1 MQSGNFVHFDL
12 NGLPGHPK
20 ITIDVEQIQSL
31 RTIGFTWVDISKMLG
46 ISRSF
51 LYRRCAEMGLDDTRR
66 HTEITD
72 DELDDT
78 IIRLK
83 EVLPHVGERVII
95 GHLHQSSIY
104 IPRGRVRQS
113 IHRVDPLNTALR
125 GNQFIA
131 SIL

>member
-1 MQSGNFVHFDL
+1 
-12 NGLPGHPK
+12 
-20 ITIDVEQIQSL
+20 
-31 RTIGFTWVDISKMLG
+31 MLG
-46 ISRSF
+46 INRSI
-51 LYRRCAEMGLDDTRR
+51 LYRLCAEMGLDDTRR

-72 DELDDT
+72 DEIDDT

-104 IPRGRVRQS
+104 IQREGS
-113 IHRVDPLNTALR
+113 